1 MRLVTRRL
9 CGQPWTGRAFEIPI
23 RFGIAI
29 LVFINGLLPAAKADE
44 RSHLCAKEL
53 LSDAQPAV
61 WR

>member
-1 MRLVTRRL
+1 L